1 MARIFGGVMAKMSEE
16 DLARYVNQTILNG
29 EFATL
34 QGMPEIAEALVQA
47 QTKMD
52 EAASTT
58 GHAKK

>member
-1 MARIFGGVMAKMSEE
+1 MAKMSEE